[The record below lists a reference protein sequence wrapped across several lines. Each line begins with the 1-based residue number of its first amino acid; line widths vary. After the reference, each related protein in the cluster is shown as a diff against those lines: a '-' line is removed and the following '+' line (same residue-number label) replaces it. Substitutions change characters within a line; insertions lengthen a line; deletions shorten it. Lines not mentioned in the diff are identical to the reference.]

1 MAKRILVIDD
11 EEDMQVYLHTLFRK
25 AGYDTAIASNGE
37 EALQQIR
44 EARPDLITLDIM
56 MPKRSGLSFY
66 KALREELG
74 DHSIPVIVLS
84 GLPGHKDFFEGE
96 SMPGPTVFVEKP
108 IVPDSFLA
116 TAKEMLEE

>member
-25 AGYDTAIASNGE
+25 AGYNIDVASNGD
-37 EALQQIR
+37 EALQCIR
-44 EARPDLITLDIM
+44 EAHPDLITLDIM

-74 DHSIPVIVLS
+74 DSSVPVIVLS

-96 SMPGPTVFVEKP
+96 SLPGPTAFVEKP
-108 IVPDSFLA
+108 IVPESFLA
-116 TAKEMLEE
+116 TAKKMLGE